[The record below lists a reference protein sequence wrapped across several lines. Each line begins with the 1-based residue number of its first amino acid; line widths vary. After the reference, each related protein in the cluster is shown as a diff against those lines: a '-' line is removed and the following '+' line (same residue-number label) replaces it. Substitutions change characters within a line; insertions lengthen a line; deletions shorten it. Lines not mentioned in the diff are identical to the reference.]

1 MAGHSPDNP
10 IAHRIFE
17 VAVRLFAR
25 KGYAAASTREIVEE
39 AGVTKP
45 MLYYYFE
52 SKEGLCRAMLD
63 HYLNP
68 FHERLRQIM
77 EGTGPARERLV
88 QVVWEYL
95 DFCRQNMDFARL
107 FYALYFGPSEQS
119 AELDLETYA
128 RAGSGHMERAAE
140 QACQAGLVDNA
151 ERLKMGLHGMINI
164 HIMAALKDQAQLERP
179 LADSIV
185 AGLLD
190 GLGRQTQ
197 NVHPSRER
205 TGAC

>member
-1 MAGHSPDNP
+1 MATHSTDNP

-17 VAVRLFAR
+17 AAVRLFAR

-77 EGTGPARERLV
+77 ESSGPARERLV
-88 QVVWEYL
+88 EVVWAYL

-119 AELDLETYA
+119 AELGLETCA
-128 RAGSGHMERAAE
+128 EAGKAHMARAAE
-140 QACQAGLVDNA
+140 QACQAGLVEDA

-164 HIMAALKDQAQLERP
+164 HVMAALKGQAQLERP
-179 LADSIV
+179 LAGLIV
-185 AGLLD
+185 DGLLD
-190 GLGRQTQ
+190 GLGRQLGTVQ
-197 NVHPSRER
+197 PSRER
-205 TGAC
+205 AGSC